1 MVNRKIYSSN
11 FVFWEVNMNEFV
23 TIAIARDILNVM
35 IGANGQRGFDRNN
48 KTLMQLLEDEIAFKK
63 GDKEV
68 VDKIINVYGPMVRET
83 KYIL

>member
-1 MVNRKIYSSN
+1 MVNQKIYLSN
-11 FVFWEVNMNEFV
+11 YFREVNMNEFV
-23 TIAIARDILNVM
+23 KIEIARDILNVM

-48 KTLMQLLEDEIAFKK
+48 KTLMQLLEDETAFKK

-68 VDKIINVYGPMVRET
+68 VDKILKVYGPMVREH

>member
-1 MVNRKIYSSN
+1 MTEYAKI
-11 FVFWEVNMNEFV
+11 EV
-23 TIAIARDILNVM
+23 AREILNVM
-35 IGANGQRGFDRNN
+35 IGANGHRGYDRSN

-68 VDKIINVYGPMVRET
+68 VEKIINVYGPMVREH

>member
-1 MVNRKIYSSN
+1 
-11 FVFWEVNMNEFV
+11 MNELV
-23 TIAIARDILNVM
+23 KIEIARNILNVI

-68 VDKIINVYGPMVRET
+68 VDKIINVYALKIKG
-83 KYIL
+83 I

>member
-1 MVNRKIYSSN
+1 
-11 FVFWEVNMNEFV
+11 MNELV
-23 TIAIARDILNVM
+23 KIEIARNILNVI

-68 VDKIINVYGPMVRET
+68 VDKIINVYAIKIKG
-83 KYIL
+83 I

>member
-1 MVNRKIYSSN
+1 
-11 FVFWEVNMNEFV
+11 MNELLK
-23 TIAIARDILNVM
+23 IEIARNILNVI

-68 VDKIINVYGPMVRET
+68 VDKIINVYALKIKG
-83 KYIL
+83 I

>member
-1 MVNRKIYSSN
+1 MANRKIYLSN
-11 FVFWEVNMNEFV
+11 YFREVNMNELV
-23 TIAIARDILNVM
+23 KIEIARNILNVI

-68 VDKIINVYGPMVRET
+68 VDKIINVYALKIKG
-83 KYIL
+83 I